1 MNNPLISIIVP
12 AYNVAAYLP
21 ACLDSLLHQTYSNIE
36 IIVVNDGSTD
46 QTLDVIKQY
55 QSEDERIRLIDQ
67 LNKGVSESRNIAL
80 KKAEGEYVLF
90 VDADDWLD
98 VRTVQI
104 CWERT
109 LKVDADVCFF
119 AYISEFPKSSHI
131 RSLYSGDRIFEGKEC
146 ENLQRRMI
154 GPINEELAMPQR
166 LDSYGTIWG
175 KFYRKEILDGVSF
188 EDLKKIG
195 SAEDSLFN
203 CYVFQ
208 KVKKAIY
215 IDQPFYHYRRD
226 NVSVTSRFRPRLLQQ
241 WTCLFE
247 KMAGAVQNAEGKE
260 ALQNRIAISL
270 LGYSLNVYAADLSFW
285 QKKKLISTC
294 LSNSM
299 YIQAYKHLKFQ
310 FLPVH
315 WKLFYKS
322 AQYKFSLL
330 VLFFSYTIQILRK
343 QQG

>member
-21 ACLDSLLHQTYSNIE
+21 ACLDSLLHQTYSDIE

-46 QTLDVIKQY
+46 RTLDIIRQY

-80 KKAEGEYVLF
+80 KKAEGKYVLF

-98 VRTVQI
+98 AKTIQS
-104 CWERT
+104 CLERI
-109 LKVDADVCFF
+109 LKVNADVCFF

-131 RSLYSGDRIFEGKEC
+131 RNLYFGDRIFEGKEC

-154 GPINEELAMPQR
+154 GPVREELAMPQR

-188 EDLKKIG
+188 EDLKVIG

-215 IDQPFYHYRRD
+215 LDQPFYHYRRD
-226 NVSVTSRFRPRLLQQ
+226 NVSVTSRFRPHLLQQ

-247 KMAGAVQNAEGKE
+247 KMAGAVQNTEGKE

-270 LGYSLNVYAADLSFW
+270 LGYSLNVHAADLSFW

-294 LSNSM
+294 LN
-299 YIQAYKHLKFQ
+299 
-310 FLPVH
+310 LPVYEKAYRQIKYSYFPLY
-315 WKLFYKS
+315 WRSFFIS
-322 AQYKFSLL
+322 AKHKYAII
-330 VLFFSYTIQILRK
+330 VLILSYLIQWMRK
-343 QQG
+343 